1 MSRTNAAPVST
12 TGSAAEADHTARALE
27 RIAAAAAVLAQRT
40 ARAVNAQALEVAR
53 LLGVARQVSAPVRRP
68 SFVLAGSTARPS
80 CVVLMRR
87 QRCHTTRAVAL

>member
-1 MSRTNAAPVST
+1 MSHTNAAPVST

-53 LLGVARQVSAPVRRP
+53 LLR
-68 SFVLAGSTARPS
+68 
-80 CVVLMRR
+80 
-87 QRCHTTRAVAL
+87 